1 MIKII
6 CDRCNKEISDGNIG
20 YIATN
25 WRSAEDGSLLGDNPH
40 EAKHFCSS
48 CMKEFEE
55 FVIKSSENVI
65 KSSENVIK
73 SSENVIK
80 TAENVSETAESV
92 SKEVESVPDAEEQAP
107 EQEESK
113 GKRRQIDVGKI
124 MALKNAGWKNKD
136 IADEMHMEPQ
146 AVANVIYQQKK
157 KEQSAGAIM
166 TRMTGEISNERPKL

>member
-55 FVIKSSENVI
+55 F
-65 KSSENVIK
+65 VIK